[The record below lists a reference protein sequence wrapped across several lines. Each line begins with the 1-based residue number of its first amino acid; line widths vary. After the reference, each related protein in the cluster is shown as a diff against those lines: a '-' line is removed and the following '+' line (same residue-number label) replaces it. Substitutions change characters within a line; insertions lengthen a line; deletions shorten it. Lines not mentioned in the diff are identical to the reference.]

1 MTNEFYIGDTVNR
14 NSIIDFL
21 NKSKE
26 KGNDI
31 YRVKILNKGEAVVRF
46 ALPPFLCEDVQ
57 HVYSLSKT
65 FTATAI
71 GMLVDDG
78 KLSVDDYMTDLFP
91 DEAPEVISPNLKA
104 LQLKHLLSMNT
115 GHEECVMWKIK
126 EEEDIVK
133 AFFKEEIEHAP
144 GTHFAYNNSATYML
158 SATVRKVTGKCLFDF
173 LWERLFEPMGMT
185 EVYWTKYHD
194 GNNNGAVGLHI
205 SLDSMAKLGL
215 MYQNGGIYEGK
226 RYLSEEWIKMAT
238 SIQSDNSGNGNPDWC
253 AGYGYQ
259 IWMNAQGGYRG
270 DGAFGQL
277 IFVKDDFVVA
287 VNAFTADMQGEIT
300 DAVTMLE
307 DLFATSKGTDNDLKG
322 VIDNFYVPEKSE
334 VIGDKFLNKIFKV
347 DKNKQEISEVKFT
360 KNADNSVTVGVNTDN
375 GWQDIECGYGEY
387 KKSELYIKELKP
399 LILTISNPYEVEKL
413 SMASC
418 YTIKKDTFT
427 IHTKYLSAPHDDEI
441 AFKIDGDNATMI
453 LKEFEG
459 LRAD

>member
-1 MTNEFYIGDTVNR
+1 MTKEFYIGDTVNR

-46 ALPPFLCEDVQ
+46 ALPPYSCEDVQ

-78 KLSVDDYMTDLFP
+78 VLSVEDYMTDLFP
-91 DEAPEVISPNLKA
+91 DKLPETISPNLKA

-126 EEEDIVK
+126 DEEDIVK
-133 AFFKEEIEHAP
+133 AFFSEEIEHAP
-144 GTHFAYNNSATYML
+144 ATHFTYNNSATYML

-185 EVYWTKYHD
+185 EVYWSKYHD

-205 SLDSMAKLGL
+205 SIDSMAKMGL

-226 RYLSEEWIKMAT
+226 RYLSEEWVKEAT
-238 SIQSDNSGNGNPDWC
+238 SIVSDSSGNGNPDWC

-259 IWMNAQGGYRG
+259 IWMNAEGGYRG

-277 IFVKDDFVVA
+277 ILVKDDFVAA

-300 DAVTMLE
+300 DVVTML
-307 DLFATSKGTDNDLKG
+307 DNLISADKGTDNDLKD
-322 VIDNFYVPEKSE
+322 VIDNFYVPKKNK
-334 VIGDKFLNKIFKV
+334 VIVEEFLNKTFKAEE
-347 DKNKQEISEVKFT
+347 NIQGISEVKFT
-360 KNADNSVTVGVNTDN
+360 KNADNSVTLSLYDGEK
-375 GWQDIECGYGEY
+375 WQDIICGYGEY
-387 KKSELYIKELKP
+387 KKSTVYLKEIKP
-399 LILTISNPYEVEKL
+399 LILTISNPYEVERL
-413 SMASC
+413 HFASC
-418 YTIKKDTFT
+418 YTIEKDAIK
-427 IHTKYLSAPHDDEI
+427 IHIKYLSAPHDDEI
-441 AFKIDGDNATMI
+441 TFKIFGDSVKMI
-453 LKEFEG
+453 LKEMEG
-459 LRAD
+459 LRA

>member
-1 MTNEFYIGDTVNR
+1 MKSEFYIGDTVNR

-31 YRVKILNKGEAVVRF
+31 YRVKILKNGEAVVRF
-46 ALPPFLCEDVQ
+46 ALPPYFCEDVQ

-71 GMLVDDG
+71 GMLVDEG

-91 DEAPEVISPNLKA
+91 EKMPEVISPNLKA

-133 AFFKEEIEHAP
+133 AFFAQEIEHAP

-185 EVYWTKYHD
+185 EVYWAKYHD

-226 RYLSEEWIKMAT
+226 RYLSEEWVKEAT
-238 SIQSDNSGNGNPDWC
+238 SIVSDNSGNGNPDWC

-259 IWMNAQGGYRG
+259 IWMNADGGFRG

-277 IFVKDDFVVA
+277 IFVKDDFTVA
-287 VNAFTADMQGEIT
+287 MNAFTADMQGEIT
-300 DAVTMLE
+300 DLVKML
-307 DLFATSKGTDNDLKG
+307 DNITSADKGTDNNLKET
-322 VIDNFYVPEKSE
+322 IDNFYVPEKSE
-334 VIGDKFLNKIFKV
+334 VIGDNFLNKTFKV
-347 DKNKQEISEVKFT
+347 EENKQGISQVKFT
-360 KNADNSVTVGVNTDN
+360 KNADNSVTVSLYN
-375 GWQDIECGYGEY
+375 GEIWQNIECGFGEY
-387 KKSELYIKELKP
+387 KKSEIFVKELKP
-399 LILTISNPYEVEKL
+399 LILIISNPYEVERMA
-413 SMASC
+413 MASY
-418 YTIKKDTFT
+418 YTIEKDAIK
-427 IHTKYLSAPHDDEI
+427 IHIKYLNAPHDDEI
-441 AFKIDGDNATMI
+441 AFKIFGDSVKMI
-453 LKEFEG
+453 LKEMEG
-459 LRAD
+459 LRA

>member
-1 MTNEFYIGDTVNR
+1 MKSEFYIGDTVNR

-31 YRVKILNKGEAVVRF
+31 YRVKILKNGEAVVRF
-46 ALPPFLCEDVQ
+46 ALPPYFCEDVQ

-71 GMLVDDG
+71 GMLVDEG

-91 DEAPEVISPNLKA
+91 EKMSEVISPNLKA

-133 AFFKEEIEHAP
+133 AFFAQEIEHAP

-185 EVYWTKYHD
+185 EVYWSQYHD

-205 SLDSMAKLGL
+205 SLDSMAKMGQ
-215 MYQNGGIYEGK
+215 MYANGGQYEGK
-226 RYLSEEWIKMAT
+226 RYLSEEWVKEAT
-238 SIQSDNSGNGNPDWC
+238 SFKSDNSSNGNPDWC

-259 IWMNAQGGYRG
+259 IWMNADGGYRG

-277 IFVKDDFVVA
+277 LMVISDCVVV
-287 VNAFTADMQGEIT
+287 VNAFCADMRGEIT
-300 DAVTMLE
+300 DVCNMLK
-307 DLFATSKGTDNDLKG
+307 DLMGSGNATDADVKSIVDT
-322 VIDNFYVPEKSE
+322 FYQTQKNH
-334 VIGDKFLNKIFKV
+334 VIGEEFLGKTFAVKS
-347 DKNKQEISEVKFT
+347 NKQGITAVKFI
-360 KNADNSVTVGVNTDN
+360 KNADNSVTVRFSN
-375 GWQDIECGYGEY
+375 GTMWQSIECGYGEF
-387 KKSELYIKELKP
+387 KKSSIWIKELKP
-399 LILTISNPYEVEKL
+399 LILIISDPHTIEKL
-413 SMASC
+413 TMASY
-418 YTIKKDTFT
+418 YTIENGTFK
-427 IHTKYLSAPHDDEI
+427 IHIKYLSAPHSDEI
-441 AFKIDGDNATMI
+441 VFRLDGDTI
-453 LKEFEG
+453 SFEPMKTD